1 MSSKTEM
8 SKNPIHELKK
18 NVYGFYEVDPKPTQE
33 QLNIFYA
40 NKYYQDGK
48 FGSYGKSYSNEEI
61 KYITNLALRF
71 EDLVPDNMTEKT
83 VLDVCCGEG
92 FQMKV
97 FKEKG
102 YSVRGLDFSTD
113 GISTHNPSLVEHF
126 TQGDV
131 FANLNSITEQFGCII
146 LKHALEHVLDPE
158 VLLTELQKKLTPNG
172 VVIVVVPND
181 FSTIQ
186 KHCLENGMIEYAK
199 WIAPPEHLSYFSFD
213 SLAKF
218 ATHLGYNVT
227 DYSATFPIDFDLLT
241 EHTNYI
247 NDSSVGKYSHLKRLR
262 TDNLLCD
269 ISIHKTNIYYKKL
282 CEMGLGRDI
291 IMVLSKV

>member
-1 MSSKTEM
+1 MSSK
-8 SKNPIHELKK
+8 LKIYDGLK
-18 NVYGFYEVDPKPTQE
+18 QNVHGFYEVVQKPTQE
-33 QLNIFYA
+33 ELNRFYA
-40 NKYYQDGK
+40 IKYYQDEK
-48 FGSYGKSYSNEEI
+48 YGSYAKSYTDEEK
-61 KYITNLALRF
+61 KYISNLALRF
-71 EDLVPDNMTEKT
+71 EDLVPDITEKT

-97 FKEKG
+97 FKDKG
-102 YSVRGLDFSTD
+102 YSVRGLDFSAD
-113 GISTHNPSLVEHF
+113 GVSTHNPSLVEHF
-126 TQGDV
+126 IQGDV
-131 FANLNSITEQFGCII
+131 FANLANMKEQFGCII

-158 VLLTELQKKLTPNG
+158 VLLTELRNKLTPNG
-172 VVIVVVPND
+172 VIIVVVPND

-186 KHCLENGMIEYAK
+186 EHCLENGMIEYAK

-218 ATHLGYNVT
+218 ATHLGYKVT
-227 DYSATFPIDFDLLT
+227 NYSATFPIDFDLLS

-247 NDSSVGKYSHLKRLR
+247 NNSSVGKHSHLKRTR

-269 ISIHKTNIYYKKL
+269 ISIHKTNLYYKRL